1 MTQKVFALDT
11 VAGIQRDGTLFDK
24 AYYTDGKWV
33 RFQRKRPRKMG
44 GYRVIS
50 AQLTGPSRGIW
61 VNPRNGLTY
70 IFSGYSDGL
79 QTLTIDSNGV
89 GSGVLDFTLNNFT
102 PSNLNLWQFVGF
114 YVFDCSVV

>member
-11 VAGIQRDGTLFDK
+11 ISGIQRDGTLFDK

-61 VNPRNGLTY
+61 VNPKNGLTY
-70 IFSGYSDGL
+70 IYSGYNDGL
-79 QTLTIDSNGV
+79 QVKRWVNNRSINQGSNGCAC
-89 GSGVLDFTLNNFT
+89 NNRRR
-102 PSNLNLWQFVGF
+102 
-114 YVFDCSVV
+114 VVNIDRIT

>member
-50 AQLTGPSRGIW
+50 AQLTGPSRGLIQ
-61 VNPRNGLTY
+61 GTALL
-70 IFSGYSDGL
+70 IFL
-79 QTLTIDSNGV
+79 V
-89 GSGVLDFTLNNFT
+89 GTVMA
-102 PSNLNLWQFVGF
+102 
-114 YVFDCSVV
+114 CRR